1 MLLFSLALVVVIVG
15 ASALSWLA
23 AHLFSLAQFS
33 GFAWQ
38 LGGAAYWAAL
48 GTGSYLLLAVQLVS
62 LVSLQPGCTWFCG

>member
-1 MLLFSLALVVVIVG
+1 MFSSALVIVIMG
-15 ASALSWLA
+15 AIALSWLA

-48 GTGSYLLLAVQLVS
+48 GTGSHLVLAV
-62 LVSLQPGCTWFCG
+62 